1 MDPFLRWGHQGNS
14 DVRAGAAERLAGAGE
29 RNSHC
34 EEARV
39 SSVDPEAHTHTS
51 TYTAHACLHAHVH
64 NTQLMMK
71 VDLWGGMEF
80 PSGTGVV
87 NTWAL

>member
-29 RNSHC
+29 RNTHC

-39 SSVDPEAHTHTS
+39 SSVDPEAHTHTHLHTLHMHVS
-51 TYTAHACLHAHVH
+51 THMYTTH
-64 NTQLMMK
+64 
-71 VDLWGGMEF
+71 
-80 PSGTGVV
+80 S
-87 NTWAL
+87 